1 MSISTSCTY
10 SNLDKK
16 IMLSNKELH
25 APTPKLSAHPTY
37 ELRLPQQAENSA
49 PNQKSVPNLKQD
61 PSPHLRTPPQ
71 FKTHNPNLR
80 TPPPT
85 LEPTT
90 SELRLPNYQN
100 QPSTSENLAF
110 KHRTPFH
117 HQPKNSVSNLR
128 STPASELC
136 PNLKPRPP
144 T

>member
-1 MSISTSCTY
+1 MPQPQNSPPTPPMNSAFPNKLRTLPPTRNPFPI
-10 SNLDKK
+10 SNL
-16 IMLSNKELH
+16 L
-25 APTPKLSAHPTY
+25 
-37 ELRLPQQAENSA
+37 
-49 PNQKSVPNLKQD
+49 